1 MAIVRGEYKAYD
13 FDRMVVLFTMMD
25 GDAEVPCAIS
35 TSAMDDLEQATR
47 TKAEQREA
55 QFMRLREQIEE
66 RAARKFLRVEF
77 EGQPPGIILRSIDF
91 RS

>member
-1 MAIVRGEYKAYD
+1 MTIVRSAYKSYD

-35 TSAMDDLEQATR
+35 TTAMDDLER
-47 TKAEQREA
+47 SSGIKAEQREA

-66 RAARKFLRVEF
+66 HAARKFLRVEF
-77 EGQPPGIILRSIDF
+77 EGQPPRIVLRSIDF
-91 RS
+91 RH